1 VIGALTEHPAVG
13 ILVYHQVGDFKPM
26 RRHRA
31 NYCDRRRFI
40 RQMALLARLGYRV
53 LDLDTALDCLAGAQA
68 APARAVVLTFDD
80 AYENFAQQALPV
92 LQDHGFPATVYAI
105 SGWLGRRAE
114 WFAAEPDRPIPDLM
128 SAQRLREV
136 HAAGITI
143 GSHTASHTRLHRVSR
158 LVLRQELR
166 DSKAALED
174 ILGDEVRHL
183 SYPYNSFDRATVHA
197 AARAGYASATTCLR
211 GLATVADHPLALPRL
226 AISFGDRLLAYWW
239 RLLLGPKAA
248 PALVEWRR
256 HLADEPGHFRPLDAD
271 PGHGDPESSQ
281 DARPANERD
290 QGPMPSTQA
299 PRDPDWTSRPP
310 APHPTIPD
318 GYSAAKPIIPKS
330 TDEHR

>member
-1 VIGALTEHPAVG
+1 MTKHPAVG

-92 LQDHGFPATVYAI
+92 LQDHGFPAIVYAI

>member
-1 VIGALTEHPAVG
+1 VIGALTERPAVS
-13 ILVYHQVGDFKPM
+13 ILVYHQVGDFKAM

-31 NYCDRRRFI
+31 NYCDRRRFT

-80 AYENFAQQALPV
+80 GYENFAQQALPV

-143 GSHTASHTRLHRVSR
+143 GSHTASHTRLHRASR

-239 RLLLGPKAA
+239 RLLIAPACA
-248 PALVEWRR
+248 PALVQWRR
-256 HLADEPGHFRPLDAD
+256 HLADEPGHFRPLGAD
-271 PGHGDPESSQ
+271 TGYGGPESSQ
-281 DARPANERD
+281 DALPANERD
-290 QGPMPSTQA
+290 QNPMPLSNES
-299 PRDPDWTSRPP
+299 RTS
-310 APHPTIPD
+310 
-318 GYSAAKPIIPKS
+318 
-330 TDEHR
+330 